1 MQRKPWPVRELD
13 VVVVRDPQVG
23 RSNDRCP
30 CIVVGFRPPD
40 QVIVN
45 PCSSSDAYDPAKH
58 LMFPDTH
65 PDFPKTRFRRSSYA
79 VEEPFL
85 QVPISDVV
93 KVIGR
98 LEGEFARMFLEW
110 TGLSI

>member
-1 MQRKPWPVRELD
+1 MNLLD

-23 RSNDRCP
+23 RSNDRRP

-58 LMFPDTH
+58 LMFRDTDPDY
-65 PDFPKTRFRRSSYA
+65 PKAGFKRSSYA
-79 VEEPFL
+79 VEEPFV
-85 QVPISDVV
+85 QVPVADVV
-93 KVIGR
+93 KVIGH
-98 LEGEFARMFLEW
+98 LEGEFASRFLKW
-110 TGLSI
+110 TGLSL